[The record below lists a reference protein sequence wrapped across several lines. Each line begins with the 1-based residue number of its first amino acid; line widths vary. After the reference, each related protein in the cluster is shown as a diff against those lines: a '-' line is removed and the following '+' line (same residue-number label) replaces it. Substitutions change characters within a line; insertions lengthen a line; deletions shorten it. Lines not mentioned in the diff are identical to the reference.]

1 MEKIIGILG
10 GMGPEATAD
19 LFLKIIKLTPAKR
32 DQDHI
37 QTLIYSNPKIPDRT
51 SSILHNG
58 PNPLPEMVESGK
70 VLEKA
75 GANFLVIP
83 CNTAHYYLEDLQR
96 HLKIPVFNMV
106 KIAASEACRHPDIKI
121 AGLLATDGTVKSG
134 IYHQYFTEKGV
145 EVITPNSINQKKV
158 MEAIY
163 DYVKTGMLREGKQ
176 VVKGVA
182 ENLVKRGAELI
193 LCGCTEVSLILHQ
206 GDLDVPVLDPVQLLA
221 ENAVA
226 YALDKKSIDEI
237 N

>member
-19 LFLKIIKLTPAKR
+19 LFFRIIRSTPAKR

-37 QTLIYSNPKIPDRT
+37 RTLINSNPKIPDRT
-51 SSILHNG
+51 SSILHDG
-58 PNPLPEMVESGK
+58 PSPLPEMVESGR
-70 VLEKA
+70 VLERA
-75 GANFLVIP
+75 GADFLVIP

-96 HLKIPVFNMV
+96 HLKIPVFNMI
-106 KIAASEACRHPDIKI
+106 KIAASEAFKTPKINI

-134 IYHQYFTEKGV
+134 IYHQYFTEKG
-145 EVITPNSINQKKV
+145 IDIISPKTLNQERV
-158 MEAIY
+158 MKAIY
-163 DYVKTGMLREGKQ
+163 DYIKIGRLTDGKKVIQ
-176 VVKGVA
+176 GVA
-182 ENLVKRGAELI
+182 ENLVKRGADLI
-193 LCGCTEVSLILHQ
+193 ICGCTEISLILHQ

-226 YALDKKSIDEI
+226 FAVNKKNDEI